1 MGLDTWSSIDLI
13 DKRGKIHTIRFSLI
27 EGNKMPIPL
36 NSPRNYPFIKRA
48 KIYIDIQYNKMM
60 AAVDD
65 PFIFDRW
72 WFDPNLVTDEN
83 PSAGLVRRDSFSGTL
98 QERHA
103 MIASIYA
110 SKLSM
115 LTSEF
120 IRLTMEDKT
129 NKAGDGMMAGENQF
143 DPLNATWEFNDL
155 HPKAG
160 VYMSFDRLRERYLK
174 ASENFGD
181 SNRIDILA
189 QSPVGDSNTPQY
201 VSEYDIMNQ

>member
-1 MGLDTWSSIDLI
+1 
-13 DKRGKIHTIRFSLI
+13 
-27 EGNKMPIPL
+27 MPIPL
-36 NSPRNYPFIKRA
+36 NAPRNYPFIKRA
-48 KIYIDIQYNKMM
+48 KMYIDIQYNKMM
-60 AAVDD
+60 AAAEEGNDKNGY
-65 PFIFDRW
+65 PLRHLFDRW
-72 WFDPNLVTDEN
+72 WFNPNLVTGEN
-83 PSAGLVRRDSFSGTL
+83 PSAGLVRSDIFYGTW
-98 QERHA
+98 QECHA

-115 LTSEF
+115 LASEF

-155 HPKAG
+155 HPKSGA
-160 VYMSFDRLRERYLK
+160 YMSFDRLRERYLK

-201 VSEYDIMNQ
+201 MSEYDIMNQ